1 MASPDEARVDEARD
15 QSTVPASPSDPTP
28 ASGSA
33 PVGDEP
39 ASAPQR
45 RPRGAASFPGGPP
58 PAAPAPAPADTP
70 VVPPTPAPPPQF
82 QVTTVKPAAASFP
95 GGPPPPAPPPRDDPP
110 AARARSET
118 TTRPTRQPS
127 EAEGARARAATG
139 EATDTTD
146 TTDPEDVAA
155 GEGARTGGR
164 RRRRGGRGRGA
175 ANPADT
181 AERTGPDAGATE
193 PAGPDAA
200 PAVATTSRGL
210 GGPSARDLAAEPTAD
225 GATPADP
232 GATPADPGASQGELA
247 PGGVGGSARTR

>member
-33 PVGDEP
+33 PVDDEP

-127 EAEGARARAATG
+127 EAEGARTSEAVRTRGPARARAATG

-146 TTDPEDVAA
+146 TEDVSAW
-155 GEGARTGGR
+155 EGARTGGR

-181 AERTGPDAGATE
+181 VERTGPDPGATE

-200 PAVATTSRGL
+200 PAVATTSAG
-210 GGPSARDLAAEPTAD
+210 
-225 GATPADP
+225 
-232 GATPADPGASQGELA
+232 
-247 PGGVGGSARTR
+247 

>member
-1 MASPDEARVDEARD
+1 MPSGGAARRRPRRFLLFPGHLMAPGHVAECQGLPGRECRSVRGRPTGGRGSRRFSRAQKVCGRPCRWPSELDRGASMASPDEARVDEARD

-127 EAEGARARAATG
+127 EAEGARTSEDVPTGDPTASG
-139 EATDTTD
+139 EAAPTS
-146 TTDPEDVAA
+146 E
-155 GEGARTGGR
+155 
-164 RRRRGGRGRGA
+164 
-175 ANPADT
+175 AD
-181 AERTGPDAGATE
+181 R
-193 PAGPDAA
+193 
-200 PAVATTSRGL
+200 
-210 GGPSARDLAAEPTAD
+210 
-225 GATPADP
+225 
-232 GATPADPGASQGELA
+232 
-247 PGGVGGSARTR
+247 

>member
-58 PAAPAPAPADTP
+58 PAAPAPAP
-70 VVPPTPAPPPQF
+70 
-82 QVTTVKPAAASFP
+82 
-95 GGPPPPAPPPRDDPP
+95 PPRDDPP

-127 EAEGARARAATG
+127 EAEGARTR
-139 EATDTTD
+139 
-146 TTDPEDVAA
+146 EDVP
-155 GEGARTGGR
+155 TG
-164 RRRRGGRGRGA
+164 
-175 ANPADT
+175 D
-181 AERTGPDAGATE
+181 
-193 PAGPDAA
+193 
-200 PAVATTSRGL
+200 
-210 GGPSARDLAAEPTAD
+210 PTA
-225 GATPADP
+225 G
-232 GATPADPGASQGELA
+232 GE
-247 PGGVGGSARTR
+247 

>member
-33 PVGDEP
+33 PVDDEP

-127 EAEGARARAATG
+127 EAEGARTREDVPTGDPTAGGEAAPTSEADRTRVPARARATTG

-146 TTDPEDVAA
+146 TTDTTDPEDVPA

-164 RRRRGGRGRGA
+164 RRRRGGRGRG
-175 ANPADT
+175 
-181 AERTGPDAGATE
+181 
-193 PAGPDAA
+193 
-200 PAVATTSRGL
+200 
-210 GGPSARDLAAEPTAD
+210 
-225 GATPADP
+225 
-232 GATPADPGASQGELA
+232 
-247 PGGVGGSARTR
+247 